1 MDQID
6 IWLRAGQLLVAV
18 LGFSGL
24 ILTIHQKTVS
34 DARAEWW
41 KRYTWATDLIREKDD
56 QSFQLGMFHLN
67 ILLESPLTTR
77 TEKKIIQEL
86 AIVGSNEDNG
96 GTDKEADDDFE
107 ND

>member
-1 MDQID
+1 M
-6 IWLRAGQLLVAV
+6 
-18 LGFSGL
+18 
-24 ILTIHQKTVS
+24 S

-56 QSFQLGMFHLN
+56 QSFHLGMFHLN

-86 AIVGSNEDNG
+86 AIAGSNNDNG